1 MIGLF
6 NEVVRFLSA
15 NIKTCSLNYYLIG
28 FPFDVVY
35 EVKISANWDEVEH
48 QMSLQVLPAIYTNER
63 NPRRTVC
70 AVKARERL
78 DTEPYKNTPIDI
90 SKIK

>member
-1 MIGLF
+1 MLYLRLKYPLTASIYLQTEVLGCLLNIPLF
-6 NEVVRFLSA
+6 LFVRRRA
-15 NIKTCSLNYYLIG
+15 R
-28 FPFDVVY
+28 
-35 EVKISANWDEVEH
+35 DEVEH

-78 DTEPYKNTPIDI
+78 DTEPYKNTPFDI